1 MSARQIMNRHI
12 VSGALGLIGLG
23 LSGLLG
29 YQIHRGTQPVAPP
42 QTKAAVVALD
52 TALLPAFTLPPVDIS
67 YPEIVDRPLF
77 IPTRRPPPPP
87 NNAPVVTM
95 RRGQFKLVGVSV
107 NQDLS
112 MAFLQEISTGKSKGV
127 AKGTEINGMIVDTVE
142 PSRVVL
148 RQGEETEELSL
159 KVAASPRLPAGPVA
173 GATTPG
179 APAPAAPVPPG
190 TINQPPNTPPPNIQP
205 LPPQT
210 LPPGFIAGPQGITTP
225 PPVAAPATPTLQPKS
240 PAELGTQSPAVDPNA
255 ATPRRRRFQNLPQ

>member
-1 MSARQIMNRHI
+1 MSVRQIINQHAI
-12 VSGALGLIGLG
+12 SGTLGLIVLG
-23 LSGLLG
+23 LSGFMG
-29 YQIHRGTQPVAPP
+29 YQIHRGSVTVAAPK
-42 QTKAAVVALD
+42 TAAAGITPD
-52 TALLPAFTLPPVDIS
+52 TALLPIFTLPPADIS
-67 YPEIVDRPLF
+67 YPEIVERPLF
-77 IPTRRPPPPP
+77 IPTRRPAPPP

-95 RRGQFKLVGVSV
+95 RRGQYKLVGVSV

-112 MAFLQEISTGKSKGV
+112 MAFLQEIATGKSKGV
-127 AKGTEINGMIVDTVE
+127 AKGTEINGMIVDAVE

-179 APAPAAPVPPG
+179 TAPAAPIPPG
-190 TINQPPNTPPPNIQP
+190 TINQPPNTPPLNIQP

-225 PPVAAPATPTLQPKS
+225 PPAAAPSATPTLQPKN